1 MKGIA
6 CMQFPKLTLFKVFWD
21 NFLFKENYALE
32 PKIQLQSQNVFLE
45 KFENSKFLCP
55 PPPSGQVLDYNGSEY
70 NMA

>member
-45 KFENSKFLCP
+45 KFENSKFLLFP
-55 PPPSGQVLDYNGSEY
+55 
-70 NMA
+70 